1 MLVWSLRDDQVIRIE
16 VFATLDEALEATQA
30 DGAA

>member
-16 VFATLDEALEATQA
+16 VFATLDEALEATQ
-30 DGAA
+30 G